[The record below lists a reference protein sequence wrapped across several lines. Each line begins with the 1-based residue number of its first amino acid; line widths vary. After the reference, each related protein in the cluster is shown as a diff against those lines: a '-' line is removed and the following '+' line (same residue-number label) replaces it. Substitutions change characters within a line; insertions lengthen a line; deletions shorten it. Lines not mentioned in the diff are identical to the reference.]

1 MRCSNVRTIYKKQNY
16 LKSLFSLLLV
26 KIEEFKKKNLV
37 TFKIKKQLISKII
50 YKVYTKR
57 DQLINKKIVFFFY
70 VILVFD
76 KLSLKIKLLRLYYNN
91 LLAKYFEIKLIVRLN
106 FDFNFRNRLNLSILI
121 LEINLK
127 LNSILLF

>member
-1 MRCSNVRTIYKKQNY
+1 M
-16 LKSLFSLLLV
+16 LV